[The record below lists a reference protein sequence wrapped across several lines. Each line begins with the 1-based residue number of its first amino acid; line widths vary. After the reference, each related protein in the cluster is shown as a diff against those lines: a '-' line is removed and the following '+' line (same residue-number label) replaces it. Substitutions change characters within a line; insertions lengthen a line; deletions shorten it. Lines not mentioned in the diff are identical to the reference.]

1 MTIRLLGAAFD
12 MDGLMFETESVYYK
26 AAEVLLG
33 RRGYPY
39 TDELCRDVMGRPPRY
54 CFEKFIETYGL
65 KESWEELSDESEE
78 IFLEILKEGYEMMPG
93 LPELLDRLEACRIP
107 KCVATS
113 SSRRVTDAVLAKGN
127 LKERFS
133 FVITSNDV
141 TLGKPDPQ
149 VYLTAARRLAVPPR
163 NLIVFE
169 DSSAGI
175 EAAKRAGAV
184 CAALRAEHN
193 SEVDLSRADLVVETL
208 ADPRILS
215 LLAPV

>member
-1 MTIRLLGAAFD
+1 MTTKILGAAFD

-54 CFEKFIETYGL
+54 CFEKFIETYNL
-65 KESWEELSDESEE
+65 PERWEELSDESED

-93 LPELLDRLEACRIP
+93 LPELLDLLEECRIP

-113 SSRRVTDAVLAKGN
+113 SSRRVTEAVLAKEN
-127 LKERFS
+127 LKTRFS
-133 FVITSNDV
+133 FVITSNDI
-141 TLGKPDPQ
+141 TRGKPDAQ
-149 VYLTAARRLAVPPR
+149 IYLTAARRLDVPPQ

-193 SEVDLSRADLVVETL
+193 REVDLSRADLVVETL
-208 ADPRILS
+208 ADPRVFSFLKPI
-215 LLAPV
+215 